1 MKIPTILLLSAG
13 IGLTGLFCALP
24 ARAQLIDIK
33 PWHGYYPEMKGSYP
47 LSFVSFKGW
56 LFPRPH
62 FFIRTWPT
70 HYYVEVG
77 ALPVSDAQ
85 GYADLTRI
93 NFLKILSR
101 LIEKGQMKDR
111 QQATTGI
118 RDNTL
123 GQKEIEEQLFNSRAD
138 ELPDIYG
145 IAAGFVRLY
154 QSLNRLDK
162 LEDCPW
168 LKKSLEKDADDL
180 LRRFISVNLLQTDH
194 GQKLEAF
201 SEIFRELGRQT
212 GCVDYT
218 YRKVNY
224 YQFSNKNLSQSF
236 SFLAE

>member
-1 MKIPTILLLSAG
+1 MAGLL
-13 IGLTGLFCALP
+13 TQLP

-62 FFIRTWPT
+62 FFVRTWPT
-70 HYYVEVG
+70 HYYMEQG
-77 ALPVSDAQ
+77 ALPVSDSK

-111 QQATTGI
+111 QQATTAI
-118 RDNTL
+118 RNNTL
-123 GQKEIEEQLFNSRAD
+123 GQKEVEQKLFNSRTD
-138 ELPDIYG
+138 ELSDIYN

-154 QSLNRLDK
+154 QSLNRLNK
-162 LEDCPW
+162 LENCAW
-168 LKKSLEKDADDL
+168 LKKSMEKEADDL
-180 LRRFISVNLLQTDH
+180 LVRFVSVNLMQTDH

-201 SEIFRELGRQT
+201 SEISRELNRQT

-218 YRKVNY
+218 YRKVHY
-224 YQFSNKNLSQSF
+224 YQFCDRYLSQSY